1 MAWLEDNPPHS
12 ILLPRVIPPTSD
24 AISYRDKG
32 YLEKGK
38 VKKSPDKASKAMS
51 YCQNAVESLLLT
63 WQWDENPNQEVI
75 NTLNLLCGEVP
86 YLGEACSV
94 VELKVIAGGGIPE
107 VQRDK
112 TWTLE
117 KGPMLSGI
125 SRHNRVFA
133 VPGTGRLEELKRA
146 YMAANP
152 EGKGKGKNA
161 AKSKI
166 RTKEAEQNFLE
177 LSPVTVLFGG
187 WDSTRSK
194 NQLRIPSVLTGEMY
208 GVLADQSDDDPAIHR
223 AGARIDPVGASV
235 SVAKKADRE
244 KIVGDSIDLSEN
256 TKNKFIGSGKGSI
269 IGLGAIPPSAD
280 KGALDGVSV
289 RGIVSSRVLSFTML
303 RTFHFGKGVEGD
315 AAIRALIAAAL
326 LRAMAG
332 YDENPVVRA
341 NCALTETGKPSVV
354 LNKRYGEK
362 EEFEPLTAESTEKLL
377 EEAYTQAREKA
388 GIVWNG
394 QEFLVQG
401 NPAVFDNASAEE

>member
-1 MAWLEDNPPHS
+1 MRNIS
-12 ILLPRVIPPTSD
+12 IDDINA
-24 AISYRDKG
+24 AILNG
-32 YLEKGK
+32 G
-38 VKKSPDKASKAMS
+38 AG
-51 YCQNAVESLLLT
+51 SLLVRVELEPASGLDGIIAPAKYAGANNAT
-63 WQWDENPNQEVI
+63 YVYEKR
-75 NTLNLLCGEVP
+75 
-86 YLGEACSV
+86 YLGEEKPQKV
-94 VELKVIAGGGIPE
+94 VLIDSKGSFANRVEETITEARRTGEGLLASMPHIVVKYDDESGS
-107 VQRDK
+107 K
-112 TWTLE
+112 TYCDSQLPHRGFDGHIRVGVHDGKSTSEAKEYIDARNSTLE
-117 KGPMLSGI
+117 NLLPL
-125 SRHNRVFA
+125 F
-133 VPGTGRLEELKRA
+133 
-146 YMAANP
+146 
-152 EGKGKGKNA
+152 
-161 AKSKI
+161 
-166 RTKEAEQNFLE
+166 E

-332 YDENPVVRA
+332 YDENPVVRT

-377 EEAYTQAREKA
+377 EEAYMQAREKA

>member
-1 MAWLEDNPPHS
+1 MRNIS
-12 ILLPRVIPPTSD
+12 IDDINA
-24 AISYRDKG
+24 AILNG
-32 YLEKGK
+32 G
-38 VKKSPDKASKAMS
+38 AG
-51 YCQNAVESLLLT
+51 SLL
-63 WQWDENPNQEVI
+63 VR
-75 NTLNLLCGEVP
+75 
-86 YLGEACSV
+86 
-94 VELKVIAGGGIPE
+94 VELEPASGLDGIIAP
-107 VQRDK
+107 
-112 TWTLE
+112 
-117 KGPMLSGI
+117 
-125 SRHNRVFA
+125 
-133 VPGTGRLEELKRA
+133 
-146 YMAANP
+146 
-152 EGKGKGKNA
+152 
-161 AKSKI
+161 AK
-166 RTKEAEQNFLE
+166 
-177 LSPVTVLFGG
+177 
-187 WDSTRSK
+187 
-194 NQLRIPSVLTGEMY
+194 Y
-208 GVLADQSDDDPAIHR
+208 
-223 AGARIDPVGASV
+223 AGA
-235 SVAKKADRE
+235 
-244 KIVGDSIDLSEN
+244 N
-256 TKNKFIGSGKGSI
+256 N
-269 IGLGAIPPSAD
+269 GLGAIPPSAD

>member
-1 MAWLEDNPPHS
+1 MPHIVVKYNDES
-12 ILLPRVIPPTSD
+12 GSKTYCDSQLPHRGFDGHIRVGVHDGKPTSEAKEYID
-24 AISYRDKG
+24 ARNST
-32 YLEKGK
+32 LE
-38 VKKSPDKASKAMS
+38 
-51 YCQNAVESLLLT
+51 
-63 WQWDENPNQEVI
+63 
-75 NTLNLLCGEVP
+75 NLLS
-86 YLGEACSV
+86 L
-94 VELKVIAGGGIPE
+94 
-107 VQRDK
+107 
-112 TWTLE
+112 
-117 KGPMLSGI
+117 
-125 SRHNRVFA
+125 F
-133 VPGTGRLEELKRA
+133 
-146 YMAANP
+146 
-152 EGKGKGKNA
+152 
-161 AKSKI
+161 
-166 RTKEAEQNFLE
+166 E

-256 TKNKFIGSGKGSI
+256 TKNKFIGSGQGSI

-289 RGIVSSRVLSFTML
+289 RSIVSSRVLSFTML
-303 RTFHFGKGVEGD
+303 RTFHFGQGVEGD

-341 NCALTETGKPSVV
+341 NCALTETGKPLVV